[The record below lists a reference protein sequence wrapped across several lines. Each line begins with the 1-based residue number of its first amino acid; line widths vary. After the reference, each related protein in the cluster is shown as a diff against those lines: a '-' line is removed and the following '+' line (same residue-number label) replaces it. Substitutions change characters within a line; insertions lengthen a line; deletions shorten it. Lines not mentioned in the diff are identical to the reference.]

1 MSTAPTV
8 IPERVA
14 ALDTITLDSGN
25 HCNFSEGHCAME
37 VVAWLAGLGHTDA
50 PECASP
56 VLRDFTVGL
65 NDRWDTVQRQT
76 LKPFLPRM
84 VGTAGDGQDEARA
97 YLALDWLV
105 RTYAPEWLDVA
116 GLTERARDLRDLPR
130 IVDPAS
136 AQSAVPVAHA
146 ARQDAAAAWD
156 AAWDAARAAAW
167 DAAWDAARAAARD
180 AAGDAARAAAWDAA
194 WDAARAAAG
203 DAAGDA
209 AWDAAR
215 AAAGDAAGDSLA
227 PTVAAL
233 QASALD
239 LLDRMIDPGAAT
251 A

>member
-105 RTYAPEWLDVA
+105 RTYAPEWLGVA

-146 ARQDAAAAWD
+146 ARQDAAAARA
-156 AAWDAARAAAW
+156 AAWAAARAAAW
-167 DAAWDAARAAARD
+167 
-180 AAGDAARAAAWDAA
+180 
-194 WDAARAAAG
+194 AAAG
-203 DAAGDA
+203 D
-209 AWDAAR
+209 
-215 AAAGDAAGDSLA
+215 SPA
-227 PTVAAL
+227 PTAAAL

>member
-146 ARQDAAAAWD
+146 ARQDAAAAG
-156 AAWDAARAAAW
+156 
-167 DAAWDAARAAARD
+167 AAARD
-180 AAGDAARAAAWDAA
+180 AAWAAAGAAAWAAA
-194 WDAARAAAG
+194 WAAAR
-203 DAAGDA
+203 
-209 AWDAAR
+209 
-215 AAAGDAAGDSLA
+215 DAAGDSLA

>member
-146 ARQDAAAAWD
+146 ARQDAAAAW
-156 AAWDAARAAAW
+156 A
-167 DAAWDAARAAARD
+167 AARAAARD
-180 AAGDAARAAAWDAA
+180 AARDAAWAAAGAAAW
-194 WDAARAAAG
+194 
-203 DAAGDA
+203 
-209 AWDAAR
+209 
-215 AAAGDAAGDSLA
+215 DAAGDSLA